1 MLLLPKQ
8 GYPEEDELIMC
19 TVTNVQ
25 FHSVFC
31 KLDNYQNKSGMIHIS
46 EIAPGRIKN
55 IRDHVQE
62 GKKVICKVLRIDLQ
76 KGHIDLSLRRVN
88 AGQRKAKL
96 KEIKEENL
104 ASKIIEHVAKQ
115 NKINPAELYK
125 KVSAKILETYETVY
139 PAFED
144 LTREEFDLAELGLDK
159 KITKELETAIRG
171 RITAPEVEIV
181 GDFHLTTIAPDGIE
195 VIKNALGQAYKAEGE
210 LSIKY
215 KGGGTY
221 HLVIKAEDYKQ
232 AEKTLK
238 TAVENVESFADK
250 NNVSMEFVRQE

>member
-1 MLLLPKQ
+1 MTLPKQ
-8 GYPEEDELIMC
+8 GYPEEDELVMC

-31 KLDNYQNKSGMIHIS
+31 KLDAYQNKSGMIHIS

-55 IRDHVQE
+55 IREHVQE
-62 GKKVICKVLRIDLQ
+62 GKKVVCKILRIDLQ

-104 ASKIIEHVAKQ
+104 AAKIIEYVAKQ
-115 NKINPAELYK
+115 NKLNPAELHK
-125 KVSAKILETYETVY
+125 KITSKILENYDSIY

-144 LTREEFDLAELGLDK
+144 VTKGELDLATLGLDK
-159 KITKELETAIRG
+159 KTTEELETVIKG
-171 RITAPEVEIV
+171 RITPPEVQIV
-181 GDFHLTTIAPDGIE
+181 GDFHLRTHAADGIE
-195 VIKNALGQAYKAEGE
+195 LIKKTLGEAAKAEGD
-210 LSIKY
+210 LTLKY

-221 HLVIKAEDYKQ
+221 HMVIKAEDYKQ

-238 TAVENVESFADK
+238 TAVENVETFADK
-250 NNVSMEFVRQE
+250 NNIVMQFVRQE